1 MSQVKISRDASIV
14 HINMIQYMYHF
25 IELYLK
31 SLSVNVIKGL
41 CSRALNYQVMTSL

>member
-14 HINMIQYMYHF
+14 HINMIQYMDHF
-25 IELYLK
+25 IEQYLQ

-41 CSRALNYQVMTSL
+41 